1 MQPPADTSQQVS
13 VSLFQL
19 KAFSED
25 LVNVPSGFIVSEGK
39 KRTFLLFTETLRKV
53 YNSEKVHS
61 LRNENKNWRKI
72 PVKYLR

>member
-1 MQPPADTSQQVS
+1 MFRQGL
-13 VSLFQL
+13 LFPR
-19 KAFSED
+19 E
-25 LVNVPSGFIVSEGK
+25 K
-39 KRTFLLFTETLRKV
+39 KRTFLLFTKTLRQV

>member
-1 MQPPADTSQQVS
+1 MKEGLRRSLGNELINNSKEIVQPPADTSQQVS

-39 KRTFLLFTETLRKV
+39 KTDIFIV
-53 YNSEKVHS
+53 Y
-61 LRNENKNWRKI
+61 
-72 PVKYLR
+72 

>member
-25 LVNVPSGFIVSEGK
+25 LVNVLSGFIVPKGK
-39 KRTFLLFTETLRKV
+39 ERTFLLFTKTLRQV
-53 YNSEKVHS
+53 YNSEKFHL